1 MNEFP
6 LQIFVLD
13 VVTIFLIVLLFVQ
26 FYYIHKLHVKL
37 GEQNE
42 SITQL
47 KEMVYSIY
55 QTSQN
60 KLGTEALH
68 HKVGKS
74 TE

>member
-1 MNEFP
+1 MNDFP

-13 VVTIFLIVLLFVQ
+13 IVTICLIVLLFVQ

-47 KEMVYSIY
+47 KEMVFSIY
-55 QTSQN
+55 ETSQQ
-60 KLGTEALH
+60 KFGTEVLH
-68 HKVGKS
+68 HKIGKS

>member
-1 MNEFP
+1 MSDFP

-13 VVTIFLIVLLFVQ
+13 IVTILLIVLLFVQ
-26 FYYIHKLHVKL
+26 FYYIHKLHAKL

-47 KEMVYSIY
+47 KEMVFSIY
-55 QTSQN
+55 ETSQHE
-60 KLGTEALH
+60 LGTEALH
-68 HKVGKS
+68 HKIGKS